1 MRSLSLSDII
11 SLVFSGVVA
20 ISTVVYAVLTYQL
33 TSETRKMREA
43 QTEPKISLSI
53 QHREEYIKLL
63 DMIVENIGQGPA
75 YGVKF
80 EVDPDFEIVKSYFLS
95 QLGFVKNGVAYFAP
109 KQKIEFFLT
118 NIAEGFNDKVNIEI
132 KIKVTYSS
140 KTGKRY
146 EDEYI
151 ISFKELA
158 GLISLESP
166 KSKIA
171 YALERSERDL
181 DKISS
186 CLDQLKETLRNKK

>member
-43 QTEPKISLSI
+43 QTEPKISISI

-80 EVDPDFEIVKSYFLS
+80 EVDPDFEIVKGYFLS

>member
-1 MRSLSLSDII
+1 MSLSDII

-43 QTEPKISLSI
+43 QTEPKISISI

-80 EVDPDFEIVKSYFLS
+80 EVDPDFEIVKGYFLS

-186 CLDQLKETLRNKK
+186 YLDQLKETLRNKK

>member
-1 MRSLSLSDII
+1 LSLSDII

-33 TSETRKMREA
+33 TSETRKMCEA

-53 QHREEYIKLL
+53 QPREEYIKLL

-75 YGVKF
+75 YRVKF
-80 EVDPDFEIVKSYFLS
+80 EVNPDFEFVKGYFLS

-171 YALERSERDL
+171 YALERSERDF

>member
-1 MRSLSLSDII
+1 MSLSDII

-33 TSETRKMREA
+33 TSETRKMCEA

-53 QHREEYIKLL
+53 QPREEYIKLL

-75 YGVKF
+75 YRVKF
-80 EVDPDFEIVKSYFLS
+80 EVNPDFEFVKGYFLS

-171 YALERSERDL
+171 YALERSERDF

>member
-1 MRSLSLSDII
+1 MSLSDII

>member
-43 QTEPKISLSI
+43 QTEPKISISI

-80 EVDPDFEIVKSYFLS
+80 EVDPDFEIVKGYFLS

-186 CLDQLKETLRNKK
+186 YLDQLKETLRNKK

>member
-33 TSETRKMREA
+33 TSETRKMCEA

-53 QHREEYIKLL
+53 QPREEYIKLL

-75 YGVKF
+75 YRVKF
-80 EVDPDFEIVKSYFLS
+80 EVNPDFEFVKGYFLS

-171 YALERSERDL
+171 YALERSERDF

>member
-1 MRSLSLSDII
+1 MSLSDII

-43 QTEPKISLSI
+43 QTEPKISISI

-80 EVDPDFEIVKSYFLS
+80 EVDPDFEIVKGYFLS

-140 KTGKRY
+140 KAGKRY

-171 YALERSERDL
+171 YALERSERDF